1 MNAIRLGTLLIVL
14 GFLGTPTHSLAQAT
28 DPIATGM
35 WSGVEKVP
43 PGEKLI
49 VKLKD
54 GKKVKGTLSSISD
67 TGLTLVRGNRTTVLE
82 RENVL
87 QVYRLVRKSAGT
99 ATRWGAISG
108 GLLGG
113 VLGLALY
120 GADAGPF
127 HGGNESV
134 GALMGSIAGTG
145 AIGAGVGG
153 VSGYAL
159 AKPKRRVLIYDEGI
173 MNTPATP
180 RSAKENSP

>member
-1 MNAIRLGTLLIVL
+1 MNAIRLGTLLIIL

-35 WSGVEKVP
+35 WAGVEKVP

-49 VKLKD
+49 VNLKD
-54 GKKVKGTLSSISD
+54 GKKVKGTLSSVSD
-67 TGLTLVRGNRTTVLE
+67 TGLTLVRGNRTTDLK

-87 QVYRLVRKSAGT
+87 QVYRLVRKSGGS

-108 GLLGG
+108 ALIGG

-134 GALMGSIAGTG
+134 GALIGSIAGTG
-145 AIGAGVGG
+145 AIGATLGG
-153 VSGYAL
+153 LAGYPRG
-159 AKPKRRVLIYDEGI
+159 KRRRRVLIYDAGI
-173 MNTPATP
+173 LNPPATP
-180 RSAKENSP
+180 RSAKENGP

>member
-14 GFLGTPTHSLAQAT
+14 GFLGTPTNSLAQAT

-35 WSGVEKVP
+35 WSGVEKVL

-67 TGLTLVRGNRTTVLE
+67 TGLTLVRGNRTTDME

-87 QVYRLVRKSAGT
+87 QVYRWVEKRGE
-99 ATRWGAISG
+99 RHIGVGAMIGGISG
-108 GLLGG
+108 GI
-113 VLGLALY
+113 LGLALY

-134 GALMGSIAGTG
+134 GALIGSIAGTG

-153 VSGYAL
+153 ASGYAL
-159 AKPKRRVLIYDEGI
+159 GGRKARVLIYDAGI
-173 MNTPATP
+173 LNASATP

>member
-1 MNAIRLGTLLIVL
+1 MNAIRLGTLLIIL
-14 GFLGTPTHSLAQAT
+14 GLLGTPTDSLAQAT

-54 GKKVKGTLSSISD
+54 GKKLKGTLSSVSD
-67 TGLTLVRGNRTTVLE
+67 TGLTLVRGNRTTVVE

-87 QVYRLVRKSAGT
+87 QVYRLVRKSGGS

-108 GLLGG
+108 ALIGG

-134 GALMGSIAGTG
+134 GALMGSVAGTG

-153 VSGYAL
+153 ASGYAL
-159 AKPKRRVLIYDEGI
+159 GSRKARVLIYDEGI
-173 MNTPATP
+173 LNPPATP
-180 RSAKENSP
+180 RSAKEISP